1 MAQLIG
7 LYIVAAISIGVG
19 VVVVARRN
27 AFAAL
32 NRGAIGTFF
41 PKPLAVRPSSASTPR
56 VFLTIGIVALV
67 LGTITL
73 VLAILVSAGVL
84 ELK

>member
-7 LYIVAAISIGVG
+7 LYIVAAISIGIG

-32 NRGAIGTFF
+32 NRATIRTFF
-41 PKPLAVRPSSASTPR
+41 PKPLGERPSSASTPR
-56 VFLTIGIVALV
+56 LFLTIGIVALV
-67 LGTITL
+67 LGTVTL
-73 VLAILVSAGVL
+73 VLAILVSAGVM